1 MIAKKLKNL
10 LKIKRAKTTGILLA
24 LKTVSIK
31 PLNVTL
37 DAMDIMKLAGLNMW
51 RNISQRLCSLQETDQ
66 WINDYLVALQKSL
79 ELHWAKTLQLT
90 DLLSNGW
97 DATGITNCQISTES
111 YTEELL
117 HLQDLTND
125 I

>member
-24 LKTVSIK
+24 LETVSIK

-37 DAMDIMKLAGLNMW
+37 DAMVIMKLAGLNMW
-51 RNISQRLCSLQETDQ
+51 SNISQRLWSLQETDQ
-66 WINDYLVALQKSL
+66 WINDYLAALQKSL
-79 ELHWAKTLQLT
+79 ELQGAKTLQLT

-97 DATGITNCQISTES
+97 DATGTTNC
-111 YTEELL
+111 
-117 HLQDLTND
+117 
-125 I
+125 